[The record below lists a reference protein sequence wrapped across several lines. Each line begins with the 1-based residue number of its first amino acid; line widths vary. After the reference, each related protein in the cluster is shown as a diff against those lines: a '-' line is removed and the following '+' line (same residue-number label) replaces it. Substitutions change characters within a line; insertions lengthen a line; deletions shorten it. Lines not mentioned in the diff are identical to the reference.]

1 MNKLRKGAHP
11 TPLPPLQH
19 QQKERQGKEV
29 AAASCWSLS
38 HTLLETSAQDVSEK
52 NQALGSE
59 LT

>member
-29 AAASCWSLS
+29 AADLAG
-38 HTLLETSAQDVSEK
+38 AY
-52 NQALGSE
+52 
-59 LT
+59 LTHF